1 MVNSSFLNDD
11 ATITA
16 IATAAGMGGVGVIRI
31 SGPDAFS
38 IAQKITQVKKIESH
52 RAVFSSFLLKDG
64 QLLDKGLLLGF
75 KSPKSFTGEDVVEFQ
90 LHGGPALL
98 QTLLEEVL
106 SLGARMAQP
115 GEFTYRAFV
124 NNKLDLTQAEAVSD
138 IINASTKSA
147 VINAANSLKGDFSLK
162 INNLLKELIDIRM
175 YIEACLDFPEEE
187 IDFIEKGQIKAKIE
201 SIRQSIIDLNQ
212 IAAKGQIIQD
222 GFQVCFVGKPNVG
235 KSTLINLFSKEEVAI
250 VTDIPGTTRD
260 PVRASINLNGIPI
273 KFVDTAGIRETN
285 DLVEKAGIEKTR
297 ATIERSALVI
307 VMLDDESEIKDY
319 LNQNILSDDINIIWV
334 VNKID
339 LSSKKAKVTHY
350 ENNPLVYASA
360 KFNLGI
366 DLLENEIL
374 KSFGL
379 ESFDT
384 NEQLFSSRQRHLDA
398 LKQINNYLNKALER
412 IEQPELVAEE
422 LFLAQKEMSSITG
435 EFSTEDLL
443 GEIFSR
449 FCIGK

>member
-11 ATITA
+11 TTIAA

-31 SGPDAFS
+31 SGPDAFP
-38 IAQKITQVKKIESH
+38 IAQQITQVKTIVSH
-52 RAVFSSFLLKDG
+52 RATLSSFSSKDG

-75 KSPKSFTGEDVVEFQ
+75 RAPKSFTGEDVVEFQ

-106 SLGARMAQP
+106 NLGARMAMP

-147 VINAANSLKGDFSLK
+147 VINAANSLKGDFSNK
-162 INNLLKELIDIRM
+162 INSLLKDLIDIRM

-201 SIRQSIIDLNQ
+201 SIRQSILDLNK
-212 IAAKGQIIQD
+212 IATKGQIIQD
-222 GFQVCFVGKPNVG
+222 GFQVCLVGKPNVG
-235 KSTLINLFSKEEVAI
+235 KSTLINLFSKEDVAI

-260 PVRASINLNGIPI
+260 PVRASISLNGIPI
-273 KFVDTAGIRETN
+273 NFVDTAGIRETN
-285 DLVEKAGIEKTR
+285 DVVEKAGIDKTR
-297 ATIERSALVI
+297 AIIERSALVI
-307 VMLDDESEIKDY
+307 VLLDDDAEIKDY
-319 LNQNILSDDINIIWV
+319 LDQNIFSNDKNIIWV
-334 VNKID
+334 INKID
-339 LSSKKAKVTHY
+339 LSSKAAKVTNY
-350 ENNPLVYASA
+350 DKNPLVYVSA
-360 KFNLGI
+360 KCNLGI

-379 ESFDT
+379 ESLDA
-384 NEQLFSSRQRHLDA
+384 NEQLFSSRQRHLEA
-398 LKQINNYLNKALER
+398 LKQINGYLFNALGKL
-412 IEQPELVAEE
+412 EQPELVAEE
-422 LFLAQKEMSSITG
+422 LLLAQKEMSSITG

-443 GEIFSR
+443 GEIFSH

>member
-11 ATITA
+11 TTIAA

-31 SGPDAFS
+31 SGPDAFP
-38 IAQKITQVKKIESH
+38 IAQQITHVKTIESH
-52 RAVFSSFLLKDG
+52 RATLSSFSSKDG

-75 KSPKSFTGEDVVEFQ
+75 RAPKSFTGEDVVEFQ

-106 SLGARMAQP
+106 NLGARMAMP
-115 GEFTYRAFV
+115 GEFTYRAFI

-147 VINAANSLKGDFSLK
+147 VINAANSLKGDFSNK
-162 INNLLKELIDIRM
+162 INNLLKDLIDIRM

-187 IDFIEKGQIKAKIE
+187 IDFIKKGQIKVKIE
-201 SIRQSIIDLNQ
+201 SIRQSILDLNK
-212 IAAKGQIIQD
+212 IATKGQIIQD
-222 GFQVCFVGKPNVG
+222 GFQVCLVGKPNVG
-235 KSTLINLFSKEEVAI
+235 KSTLINLFSKEDVAI

-260 PVRASINLNGIPI
+260 PVRASISLNGIPI
-273 KFVDTAGIRETN
+273 NFVDTAGIRETN
-285 DLVEKAGIEKTR
+285 DVVEKAGIDKTR
-297 ATIERSALVI
+297 AIIERSALVI
-307 VMLDDESEIKDY
+307 VLLDDDAEIKDY
-319 LNQNILSDDINIIWV
+319 LDQNIFSNDKNIIWV
-334 VNKID
+334 INKID
-339 LSSKKAKVTHY
+339 LSSTAAKVTNY
-350 ENNPLVYASA
+350 DKNPLVYVSA
-360 KFNLGI
+360 KCNLGI

-379 ESFDT
+379 ESLDA
-384 NEQLFSSRQRHLDA
+384 NEQLFSSRQRHLEA
-398 LKQINNYLNKALER
+398 LKQINGYLFNALGKL
-412 IEQPELVAEE
+412 EQPELVAEE
-422 LFLAQKEMSSITG
+422 LLLAQKEMSSITG

>member
-11 ATITA
+11 TTIAA

-31 SGPDAFS
+31 SGPDAFL
-38 IAQKITQVKKIESH
+38 IAQQITQVKTIESH
-52 RAVFSSFLLKDG
+52 RATLSSFSSKDG
-64 QLLDKGLLLGF
+64 QLLDRGLLLGF
-75 KSPKSFTGEDVVEFQ
+75 RAPKSFTGEDVVEFQ

-98 QTLLEEVL
+98 QTLLVEVL
-106 SLGARMAQP
+106 NLGARMAMP
-115 GEFTYRAFV
+115 GEFTYRAFI

-147 VINAANSLKGDFSLK
+147 VINAANSLKGDFSNK
-162 INNLLKELIDIRM
+162 INNLLKDLIDIRM

-187 IDFIEKGQIKAKIE
+187 IDFIEKGQIKAKIR
-201 SIRQSIIDLNQ
+201 SISQSILDLNK
-212 IAAKGQIIQD
+212 IATKGQIIQD
-222 GFQVCFVGKPNVG
+222 GFQVCLVGKPNVG

-260 PVRASINLNGIPI
+260 PVRASISLNGIPI
-273 KFVDTAGIRETN
+273 NFVDTAGIRETN
-285 DLVEKAGIEKTR
+285 DVVEKAGIDKTR
-297 ATIERSALVI
+297 AIIERSALVI
-307 VMLDDESEIKDY
+307 VLLDDESEIKDY
-319 LNQNILSDDINIIWV
+319 LNQNIFSEDKNIIWV
-334 VNKID
+334 INKID
-339 LSSKKAKVTHY
+339 LSSKEAKVTNY
-350 ENNPLVYASA
+350 DKNPLVYVSA
-360 KFNLGI
+360 KSNLGI

-379 ESFDT
+379 ENIDA
-384 NEQLFSSRQRHLDA
+384 NEQLFSSRQRHLEA
-398 LKQINNYLNKALER
+398 LKQINGYLFNALEKL
-412 IEQPELVAEE
+412 EQPELVAEE
-422 LFLAQKEMSSITG
+422 LLLAQKEMSSITG

>member
-11 ATITA
+11 TTIAA

-31 SGPDAFS
+31 SGPDAFL
-38 IAQKITQVKKIESH
+38 IAQQITQVKTIESH
-52 RAVFSSFLLKDG
+52 RATLSSFASKDG

-75 KSPKSFTGEDVVEFQ
+75 RAPKSFTGEDVVEFQ

-106 SLGARMAQP
+106 NLGARMAMP
-115 GEFTYRAFV
+115 GEFTYRAFI

-147 VINAANSLKGDFSLK
+147 VINAANSLKGDFSSK
-162 INNLLKELIDIRM
+162 INNLLKDLIDIRM

-201 SIRQSIIDLNQ
+201 SISQSILDLNK
-212 IAAKGQIIQD
+212 IATKGQIIQD
-222 GFQVCFVGKPNVG
+222 GFQVCLVGKPNVG

-260 PVRASINLNGIPI
+260 PVRASISLNGIPI
-273 KFVDTAGIRETN
+273 NFVDTAGIRETN
-285 DLVEKAGIEKTR
+285 DVVEKAGIDKTR
-297 ATIERSALVI
+297 AIIERSALVM
-307 VMLDDESEIKDY
+307 VLLDDESEIKDY
-319 LNQNILSDDINIIWV
+319 LDQNIFSNDKNIIWV
-334 VNKID
+334 INKID
-339 LSSKKAKVTHY
+339 LSSKEAKVTNY
-350 ENNPLVYASA
+350 DKNPLIYVSA
-360 KFNLGI
+360 KCNLGI

-379 ESFDT
+379 ESLDA
-384 NEQLFSSRQRHLDA
+384 NEQLFSSRQRHLEA
-398 LKQINNYLNKALER
+398 LKQINGYLCNALEKL
-412 IEQPELVAEE
+412 EQPELVAEE
-422 LFLAQKEMSSITG
+422 LLLAQKEMSSITG

>member
-11 ATITA
+11 TTIAA

-31 SGPDAFS
+31 SGPDAFP
-38 IAQKITQVKKIESH
+38 IAQQITHVKTIESH
-52 RAVFSSFLLKDG
+52 RATLSSFSSKDG
-64 QLLDKGLLLGF
+64 QLLDRGLLLGF
-75 KSPKSFTGEDVVEFQ
+75 RAPKSFTGEDVVEFQ

-106 SLGARMAQP
+106 NLGARMAMP
-115 GEFTYRAFV
+115 GEFTYRAFI

-147 VINAANSLKGDFSLK
+147 VINAANSLKGDFSNK
-162 INNLLKELIDIRM
+162 INNLLKDLIDIRM

-201 SIRQSIIDLNQ
+201 SIRQSILDLNK
-212 IAAKGQIIQD
+212 IATKGQIIQD
-222 GFQVCFVGKPNVG
+222 GFQVCLVGKPNVG
-235 KSTLINLFSKEEVAI
+235 KSTLINLFSKEDVAI

-260 PVRASINLNGIPI
+260 PVRASISLNGIPI
-273 KFVDTAGIRETN
+273 NFVDTAGIRETN
-285 DLVEKAGIEKTR
+285 DVVEKAGIDKTR
-297 ATIERSALVI
+297 AIIERSALVI
-307 VMLDDESEIKDY
+307 VLLNDEAEIKDY
-319 LNQNILSDDINIIWV
+319 LDQNIFSNDKNIIWV
-334 VNKID
+334 INKID
-339 LSSKKAKVTHY
+339 LSFKAAKVTNY
-350 ENNPLVYASA
+350 DKNPLVYVSA
-360 KFNLGI
+360 KCNLGI

-379 ESFDT
+379 ESLDA
-384 NEQLFSSRQRHLDA
+384 NEQLFSSRQRHLEA
-398 LKQINNYLNKALER
+398 LKQINGYLFNALGKL
-412 IEQPELVAEE
+412 EQPELVAEE
-422 LFLAQKEMSSITG
+422 LLLAQKEMSSITG

>member
-11 ATITA
+11 TTIAA

-31 SGPDAFS
+31 SGPDAFP
-38 IAQKITQVKKIESH
+38 IAQQITQVKTIESH
-52 RAVFSSFLLKDG
+52 RATLSSFSSKDG
-64 QLLDKGLLLGF
+64 QLLDRGLLLGF
-75 KSPKSFTGEDVVEFQ
+75 RAPKSFTGEDVVEFQ

-106 SLGARMAQP
+106 NLGARMAMP

-147 VINAANSLKGDFSLK
+147 VINAANSLKGNFSNK
-162 INNLLKELIDIRM
+162 INNLLKDLIDIRM

-187 IDFIEKGQIKAKIE
+187 IDFIEKGQIKVKIE
-201 SIRQSIIDLNQ
+201 SIIQSILDLNK
-212 IAAKGQIIQD
+212 IATKGQIIQD
-222 GFQVCFVGKPNVG
+222 GFQACLVGKPNVG

-260 PVRASINLNGIPI
+260 PVRVSINLNGIPI
-273 KFVDTAGIRETN
+273 NFVDTAGIRETN
-285 DLVEKAGIEKTR
+285 DVVEKAGIDKTR
-297 ATIERSALVI
+297 AIIERSALVI
-307 VMLDDESEIKDY
+307 VLLDEESEIKDY
-319 LNQNILSDDINIIWV
+319 LDQNIFSDGINIIWV
-334 VNKID
+334 MNKID
-339 LSSKKAKVTHY
+339 LSSKAATVTHFDK
-350 ENNPLVYASA
+350 NPLVYVSA
-360 KFNLGI
+360 KCNLGI

-379 ESFDT
+379 ESLDA
-384 NEQLFSSRQRHLDA
+384 NEQLFSSRQRHLEA
-398 LKQINNYLNKALER
+398 LKQINGYLFNALEKL
-412 IEQPELVAEE
+412 EQPELVAEE
-422 LFLAQKEMSSITG
+422 LLLAQKEMSSITG

>member
-11 ATITA
+11 TTIAA

-31 SGPDAFS
+31 SGPDAFL
-38 IAQKITQVKKIESH
+38 IAQQITQVKTIESH
-52 RAVFSSFLLKDG
+52 RATLSSFASKDG

-75 KSPKSFTGEDVVEFQ
+75 RAPKSFTGEDVVEFQ

-106 SLGARMAQP
+106 NLGARMAMP
-115 GEFTYRAFV
+115 GEFTYRAFI

-147 VINAANSLKGDFSLK
+147 VINAANSLKGDFSNK
-162 INNLLKELIDIRM
+162 INNLLKDLIDIRM
-175 YIEACLDFPEEE
+175 YMEACLDFPEEE

-201 SIRQSIIDLNQ
+201 SIRQSILDLNK
-212 IAAKGQIIQD
+212 IATKGQIIQD
-222 GFQVCFVGKPNVG
+222 GFQVCLVGKPNVG

-273 KFVDTAGIRETN
+273 NFVDTAGIRETN
-285 DLVEKAGIEKTR
+285 DVVEKAGIDKTR
-297 ATIERSALVI
+297 AIIERSALVM
-307 VMLDDESEIKDY
+307 VLLDDESEIKDY
-319 LNQNILSDDINIIWV
+319 LDQNIFSNDKNIIWV
-334 VNKID
+334 INKID
-339 LSSKKAKVTHY
+339 LSSKAPKVINY
-350 ENNPLVYASA
+350 DKNPLVYVSA
-360 KFNLGI
+360 KCNLGI

-379 ESFDT
+379 ESLDA
-384 NEQLFSSRQRHLDA
+384 NEQLFSSRQRHLEA
-398 LKQINNYLNKALER
+398 LKQINGYLCNALEKL
-412 IEQPELVAEE
+412 EQPELVAEE
-422 LFLAQKEMSSITG
+422 LLLAQKEMSSITG

>member
-11 ATITA
+11 TTIAA

-31 SGPDAFS
+31 SGPDAFP
-38 IAQKITQVKKIESH
+38 IAQQITQVNTIESH
-52 RAVFSSFLLKDG
+52 RATLSSFASKDG

-75 KSPKSFTGEDVVEFQ
+75 RAPKSFTGEDVVEFQ

-106 SLGARMAQP
+106 NLGARMAMP

-147 VINAANSLKGDFSLK
+147 VINAANSLKGDFSNK
-162 INNLLKELIDIRM
+162 INNLLKDLIDIRM

-201 SIRQSIIDLNQ
+201 SIRQSILDLNK
-212 IAAKGQIIQD
+212 IATKGQIIQD
-222 GFQVCFVGKPNVG
+222 GFQVCLVGKPNVG
-235 KSTLINLFSKEEVAI
+235 KSTLINLFSKEDVAI

-260 PVRASINLNGIPI
+260 PVRASISLNGIPI
-273 KFVDTAGIRETN
+273 NFVDTAGIRETN
-285 DLVEKAGIEKTR
+285 DVVEKAGIDKTK
-297 ATIERSALVI
+297 AIIERSALVI
-307 VMLDDESEIKDY
+307 VLLDDEAEIKDY
-319 LNQNILSDDINIIWV
+319 LDQNILSNDKNIIWV
-334 VNKID
+334 INKID
-339 LSSKKAKVTHY
+339 LSSKAAKVTNY
-350 ENNPLVYASA
+350 DKNPLVYVSA
-360 KFNLGI
+360 KCNLGI

-379 ESFDT
+379 ESLDA
-384 NEQLFSSRQRHLDA
+384 NEQLFSSRQRHLEA
-398 LKQINNYLNKALER
+398 LKQINGYLFNALGKL
-412 IEQPELVAEE
+412 EQPELVAEE
-422 LFLAQKEMSSITG
+422 LLLAQKEMSSITG

>member
-11 ATITA
+11 TTIAA

-31 SGPDAFS
+31 SGPDAFP
-38 IAQKITQVKKIESH
+38 IAQQITQVKTIVSH
-52 RAVFSSFLLKDG
+52 RATLSSFASKDG

-75 KSPKSFTGEDVVEFQ
+75 RAPKSFTGEDVVEFQ

-106 SLGARMAQP
+106 NLGARMAMP

-147 VINAANSLKGDFSLK
+147 VINAANSLKGDFSNK
-162 INNLLKELIDIRM
+162 INNLLKDLIDIRM

-201 SIRQSIIDLNQ
+201 SIRQSILDLNK
-212 IAAKGQIIQD
+212 IATKGQIIQD
-222 GFQVCFVGKPNVG
+222 GFQVCLVGKPNVG
-235 KSTLINLFSKEEVAI
+235 KSTLINLFSKEDVAI

-260 PVRASINLNGIPI
+260 PVRASISLNGIPI
-273 KFVDTAGIRETN
+273 NFVDTAGIRETN
-285 DLVEKAGIEKTR
+285 DVVEKAGIDKTK
-297 ATIERSALVI
+297 AIIERSALVI
-307 VMLDDESEIKDY
+307 VLLDDEAEIKDY
-319 LNQNILSDDINIIWV
+319 LDQNILSNDKNIIWV
-334 VNKID
+334 INKID
-339 LSSKKAKVTHY
+339 LSSTAAKVTNY
-350 ENNPLVYASA
+350 DKNPLVYVSA
-360 KFNLGI
+360 KCNLGI

-379 ESFDT
+379 ESLDA
-384 NEQLFSSRQRHLDA
+384 NEQLFSSRQRHLEA
-398 LKQINNYLNKALER
+398 LKQINGYLFNALGKL
-412 IEQPELVAEE
+412 EQPELVAEE
-422 LFLAQKEMSSITG
+422 LLLAQKEMSSITG

>member
-11 ATITA
+11 TTIAA

-31 SGPDAFS
+31 SGPDAFL
-38 IAQKITQVKKIESH
+38 IAQQITQVKSIESH
-52 RAVFSSFLLKDG
+52 RATLSSFSSKDG
-64 QLLDKGLLLGF
+64 QLLDRGLLLGF
-75 KSPKSFTGEDVVEFQ
+75 RAPKSFTGEDVVEFQ

-106 SLGARMAQP
+106 NLGARMAMP
-115 GEFTYRAFV
+115 GEFTYRAFI

-147 VINAANSLKGDFSLK
+147 VINAANSLKGDFSNK
-162 INNLLKELIDIRM
+162 INNLLKDLIDMRM

-201 SIRQSIIDLNQ
+201 SISQSILDLNK
-212 IAAKGQIIQD
+212 IATKGQIIQD
-222 GFQVCFVGKPNVG
+222 GFQVCLVGIPNVG

-260 PVRASINLNGIPI
+260 PVRASISLNGIPI
-273 KFVDTAGIRETN
+273 NFVDTAGIRETN
-285 DLVEKAGIEKTR
+285 DVVEKAGIDKTR
-297 ATIERSALVI
+297 AIIERSALVI
-307 VMLDDESEIKDY
+307 VLLDDESEIKDY
-319 LNQNILSDDINIIWV
+319 LNQNIFSKDKNIIWV
-334 VNKID
+334 INKID
-339 LSSKKAKVTHY
+339 LSYKEAKVTNY
-350 ENNPLVYASA
+350 DKNPLVYISA
-360 KFNLGI
+360 KSNLGI

-379 ESFDT
+379 ENLDA
-384 NEQLFSSRQRHLDA
+384 NEQLFSSRQRHLEA
-398 LKQINNYLNKALER
+398 LKQINGYLFNALEKL
-412 IEQPELVAEE
+412 EQPELVAEE
-422 LFLAQKEMSSITG
+422 LLLAQKEMSSITG

>member
-11 ATITA
+11 TTIAA

-31 SGPDAFS
+31 SGPDAFP
-38 IAQKITQVKKIESH
+38 IAQQITHVKTIESH
-52 RAVFSSFLLKDG
+52 RATLSSFSSKDG
-64 QLLDKGLLLGF
+64 QLLDRGLLLGF
-75 KSPKSFTGEDVVEFQ
+75 RAPKSFTGEDVVEFQ

-106 SLGARMAQP
+106 NLGARMAMP

-147 VINAANSLKGDFSLK
+147 VINAANSLKGDFSNK
-162 INNLLKELIDIRM
+162 INNLLKDLIDIRM

-201 SIRQSIIDLNQ
+201 FIRQSILDLNK
-212 IAAKGQIIQD
+212 IATKGQIIQD
-222 GFQVCFVGKPNVG
+222 GFQVCLVGKPNVG

-273 KFVDTAGIRETN
+273 NFVDTAGIRETN
-285 DLVEKAGIEKTR
+285 DVVEKAGIDKTR
-297 ATIERSALVI
+297 AIIERSALVI
-307 VMLDDESEIKDY
+307 VLLDDEAEIKDY
-319 LNQNILSDDINIIWV
+319 LDQNILSNDKNIIWV
-334 VNKID
+334 INKID
-339 LSSKKAKVTHY
+339 LSSKAAKVTNY
-350 ENNPLVYASA
+350 DKNPLVYVSA
-360 KFNLGI
+360 KCNLGI

-379 ESFDT
+379 ESLDA
-384 NEQLFSSRQRHLDA
+384 NEQLFSSRQRHLEA
-398 LKQINNYLNKALER
+398 LKQINGYLFNALEKL
-412 IEQPELVAEE
+412 EQPELVAEE
-422 LFLAQKEMSSITG
+422 LLLAQKEMSSITG

>member
-38 IAQKITQVKKIESH
+38 IAQKITQVKTIESH

-285 DLVEKAGIEKTR
+285 DVVEKAGIEKTR

-307 VMLDDESEIKDY
+307 VVLDDESEIKDY
-319 LNQNILSDDINIIWV
+319 LNHNIFSDDMNIIWV
-334 VNKID
+334 INKID
-339 LSSKKAKVTHY
+339 LSSKAAKATYFDK
-350 ENNPLVYASA
+350 NPLVYVSA
-360 KFNLGI
+360 KCNLGI

-384 NEQLFSSRQRHLDA
+384 NEQLFSSRQRHLDS
-398 LKQINNYLNKALER
+398 LKQINNYLKKALEK

>member
-11 ATITA
+11 TTIAA

-31 SGPDAFS
+31 SGPDAFL
-38 IAQKITQVKKIESH
+38 IAKQITQVKIIESH
-52 RAVFSSFLLKDG
+52 RATLTSFSSKDG

-75 KSPKSFTGEDVVEFQ
+75 RAPKSFTGEDVVEFQ

-106 SLGARMAQP
+106 NLGARMAMP
-115 GEFTYRAFV
+115 GEFTYRAFI

-147 VINAANSLKGDFSLK
+147 VINAANSLKGDFSNK
-162 INNLLKELIDIRM
+162 INNLLKDLIDIRM

-187 IDFIEKGQIKAKIE
+187 IDFIEKGQIKTKIE
-201 SIRQSIIDLNQ
+201 SISQSILDLNK
-212 IAAKGQIIQD
+212 IATKGQIIQD
-222 GFQVCFVGKPNVG
+222 GFQVCLVGKPNVG

-260 PVRASINLNGIPI
+260 PVRASISLNGIPI
-273 KFVDTAGIRETN
+273 NFVDTAGIRETN
-285 DLVEKAGIEKTR
+285 DVVEKAGIDKTR
-297 ATIERSALVI
+297 AIIERSALVI
-307 VMLDDESEIKDY
+307 VLLDDESEIKDY
-319 LNQNILSDDINIIWV
+319 LNQNIFSEDKNIIWV
-334 VNKID
+334 INKID
-339 LSSKKAKVTHY
+339 LSSKEAKVTNY
-350 ENNPLVYASA
+350 DKNPLVYVSA
-360 KFNLGI
+360 KNNLGI

-379 ESFDT
+379 ENLDA
-384 NEQLFSSRQRHLDA
+384 NEQLFSSRQRHLEA
-398 LKQINNYLNKALER
+398 LKQINGYLFNALEKL
-412 IEQPELVAEE
+412 EQPELVAEE
-422 LFLAQKEMSSITG
+422 LLLAQKEMSSITG

>member
-11 ATITA
+11 TTIAA

-31 SGPDAFS
+31 SGPDAFL
-38 IAQKITQVKKIESH
+38 IAQQITQVKTIESH
-52 RAVFSSFLLKDG
+52 RATLSSFASKDG

-75 KSPKSFTGEDVVEFQ
+75 RAPKSFTGEDVVEFQ

-106 SLGARMAQP
+106 NLGARMAMP
-115 GEFTYRAFV
+115 GEFTYRAFI

-147 VINAANSLKGDFSLK
+147 VINAANSLKGDFSNK
-162 INNLLKELIDIRM
+162 INNLLKDLIDIRM

-201 SIRQSIIDLNQ
+201 SIKQSILDLNK
-212 IAAKGQIIQD
+212 IATKGQIIQD
-222 GFQVCFVGKPNVG
+222 GFQVCLVGKPNVG

-260 PVRASINLNGIPI
+260 PVRASISLNGIPI
-273 KFVDTAGIRETN
+273 NFVDTAGIRETN
-285 DLVEKAGIEKTR
+285 DVVEKAGIDKTR
-297 ATIERSALVI
+297 SIIERSALV
-307 VMLDDESEIKDY
+307 MALLDDEAEIKDY
-319 LNQNILSDDINIIWV
+319 LDQNIFSNDQNIIWV
-334 VNKID
+334 INKID
-339 LSSKKAKVTHY
+339 LSSKAPKATNYDK
-350 ENNPLVYASA
+350 NPLVYVSA
-360 KFNLGI
+360 KCNLGI

-379 ESFDT
+379 ESLDA
-384 NEQLFSSRQRHLDA
+384 NEQLFSSRQRHLEA
-398 LKQINNYLNKALER
+398 LKQINGYLSNALKKL
-412 IEQPELVAEE
+412 EQPELVAEE
-422 LFLAQKEMSSITG
+422 LLLAQKEMSSITG

>member
-1 MVNSSFLNDD
+1 M
-11 ATITA
+11 
-16 IATAAGMGGVGVIRI
+16 
-31 SGPDAFS
+31 
-38 IAQKITQVKKIESH
+38 
-52 RAVFSSFLLKDG
+52 
-64 QLLDKGLLLGF
+64 
-75 KSPKSFTGEDVVEFQ
+75 
-90 LHGGPALL
+90 
-98 QTLLEEVL
+98 
-106 SLGARMAQP
+106 
-115 GEFTYRAFV
+115 
-124 NNKLDLTQAEAVSD
+124 
-138 IINASTKSA
+138 
-147 VINAANSLKGDFSLK
+147 
-162 INNLLKELIDIRM
+162 
-175 YIEACLDFPEEE
+175 
-187 IDFIEKGQIKAKIE
+187 
-201 SIRQSIIDLNQ
+201 
-212 IAAKGQIIQD
+212 
-222 GFQVCFVGKPNVG
+222 
-235 KSTLINLFSKEEVAI
+235 AI

-319 LNQNILSDDINIIWV
+319 LNHNIFSDDMNIIWV

-398 LKQINNYLNKALER
+398 LKQINNYLKKALER

>member
-11 ATITA
+11 TTIAA

-31 SGPDAFS
+31 SGPDAFP
-38 IAQKITQVKKIESH
+38 IAQQITQVKTIESH
-52 RAVFSSFLLKDG
+52 RATLSSFASKDG

-75 KSPKSFTGEDVVEFQ
+75 RAPKSFTGEDVVEFQ

-106 SLGARMAQP
+106 NLGARMAMP

-147 VINAANSLKGDFSLK
+147 VINAANSLKGDFSNK
-162 INNLLKELIDIRM
+162 INNLLKDLIDIRM

-201 SIRQSIIDLNQ
+201 SIRQSILDLNK
-212 IAAKGQIIQD
+212 IATKGQIIQD
-222 GFQVCFVGKPNVG
+222 GFQVCLVGKPNVG
-235 KSTLINLFSKEEVAI
+235 KSTLINLFSKEDVAI

-260 PVRASINLNGIPI
+260 PVRASISLNGIPI
-273 KFVDTAGIRETN
+273 NFVDTAGIRETN
-285 DLVEKAGIEKTR
+285 DVVEKAGIDKTR
-297 ATIERSALVI
+297 AIIERSALVI
-307 VMLDDESEIKDY
+307 VLLDDEAEIKDY
-319 LNQNILSDDINIIWV
+319 LDQNIFSNDKNIIWV
-334 VNKID
+334 INKID
-339 LSSKKAKVTHY
+339 LSSKAAKVTNY
-350 ENNPLVYASA
+350 DKNPLVYVSA
-360 KFNLGI
+360 KCNLGI

-379 ESFDT
+379 ESLDA
-384 NEQLFSSRQRHLDA
+384 NEQLFSSRQRHLEA
-398 LKQINNYLNKALER
+398 LKQINGYLFNALGKL
-412 IEQPELVAEE
+412 EQPELVAEE
-422 LFLAQKEMSSITG
+422 LLLAQKEMSSITG

>member
-11 ATITA
+11 TTIAA

-31 SGPDAFS
+31 SGPDAFA
-38 IAQKITQVKKIESH
+38 IAQQITHVKTIESH
-52 RAVFSSFLLKDG
+52 RAILASFFSKDG
-64 QLLDKGLLLGF
+64 QLLDRGLLLGF
-75 KSPKSFTGEDVVEFQ
+75 RAPKSFTGEDVVEFQ

-106 SLGARMAQP
+106 NLGARMAMP

-147 VINAANSLKGDFSLK
+147 VINAANSLNGDFSNK
-162 INNLLKELIDIRM
+162 INSLLKDLIDIRM

-201 SIRQSIIDLNQ
+201 SIRQSILDLNK
-212 IAAKGQIIQD
+212 IATKGQIIQD
-222 GFQVCFVGKPNVG
+222 GFQVCLVGKPNVG

-273 KFVDTAGIRETN
+273 NFVDTAGIRETN
-285 DLVEKAGIEKTR
+285 DVVEKAGIDKTR
-297 ATIERSALVI
+297 AIIERSALVI
-307 VMLDDESEIKDY
+307 VLLDEESEIKEY
-319 LNQNILSDDINIIWV
+319 LDQNIFSNNKNIIWV
-334 VNKID
+334 INKID
-339 LSSKKAKVTHY
+339 LSSKAAKVTY
-350 ENNPLVYASA
+350 YDKNPLVYVSA
-360 KFNLGI
+360 KCNLGI

-379 ESFDT
+379 ESLDA
-384 NEQLFSSRQRHLDA
+384 NEQLFSSRQRHLEA
-398 LKQINNYLNKALER
+398 LKQINGYLFNALGKL
-412 IEQPELVAEE
+412 EQPELVAEE
-422 LFLAQKEMSSITG
+422 LLLAQKEMSSITG

>member
-1 MVNSSFLNDD
+1 
-11 ATITA
+11 
-16 IATAAGMGGVGVIRI
+16 
-31 SGPDAFS
+31 
-38 IAQKITQVKKIESH
+38 
-52 RAVFSSFLLKDG
+52 
-64 QLLDKGLLLGF
+64 
-75 KSPKSFTGEDVVEFQ
+75 
-90 LHGGPALL
+90 
-98 QTLLEEVL
+98 
-106 SLGARMAQP
+106 
-115 GEFTYRAFV
+115 
-124 NNKLDLTQAEAVSD
+124 
-138 IINASTKSA
+138 
-147 VINAANSLKGDFSLK
+147 
-162 INNLLKELIDIRM
+162 M

-285 DLVEKAGIEKTR
+285 DVVEKAGIEKTR

-319 LNQNILSDDINIIWV
+319 LNHNILSDDINIIWV

-398 LKQINNYLNKALER
+398 LKQINNYLKKALER